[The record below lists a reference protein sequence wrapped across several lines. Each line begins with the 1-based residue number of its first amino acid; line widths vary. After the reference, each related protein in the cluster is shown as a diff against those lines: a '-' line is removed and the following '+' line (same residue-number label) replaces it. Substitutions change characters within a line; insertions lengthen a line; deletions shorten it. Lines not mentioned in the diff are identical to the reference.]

1 MTTKLDEM
9 IQHELDNYYLNPEGD
24 YLGEYTVFLPDDSMY
39 HSEQWDRA
47 IRESIDVELTD
58 DEVEAVIENLIQ
70 WDHMWEISITHC
82 LYSARVKGAFAS
94 FVIGELEIQLPDD
107 LDSYESD
114 DFHVVKQWGN
124 HLAYVD
130 CTYDVVTFTI
140 LPDELAEFISEL
152 RGDLEVAS

>member
-24 YLGEYTVFLPDDSMY
+24 YLGEHTVLLPDDSVY

-70 WDHMWEISITHC
+70 WDHMWEVSIQH
-82 LYSARVKGAFAS
+82 SMWGWPRKGAFAS
-94 FVIGELEIQLPDD
+94 FIIGELEIQLPED
-107 LDSYESD
+107 LDSYETD

-124 HLAYVD
+124 HYAYVD
-130 CTYDVVTFTI
+130 CSYDVVTFTI

-152 RGDLEVAS
+152 RDDLEVA